1 MKGKIVSNNN
11 QPMVGASLKIA
22 VAFLVCVA
30 LVPAIVFNANGGY
43 GSPLQGNRN
52 IDGYLK
58 LAVLSLHGV
67 LVAMWLYSKF
77 FDAGKPKP
85 VEPLLSPLDFPP
97 PSINDDPE
105 VARPVAPTP
114 RPAGGGARDAYLDNI
129 KSVLTVL
136 VVMHHIACTMQ
147 PTPIFFTTHTVL
159 CTRNATA
166 PAPSPGMCIP
176 TSYADNVFNKVFATW
191 FLGINQDW
199 FMTAFFFISAYFTPG
214 SVDRKGARTFL
225 IERAKRLSLPFL
237 VFYFGINA
245 AINAM
250 NSQLDGIPP
259 SSLWQHGGGPTL
271 FFNEGP
277 PWFISWLVLFGLLY
291 VGVHSKRAAL
301 KLPAPTLAPLLLFG
315 FLVGL
320 MCTFLSPS
328 GFPPTAFAIPGAP
341 MPGGLYMFVW
351 YIVAWGGGI
360 AAKRGG
366 WLEAWLGTADA
377 EAAIE
382 PGQERFLVTM
392 VALTLVVK
400 FYYEYSK
407 AYFPEFKPAGYP
419 ATPFP
424 YETEMSVLMHGIF
437 PVSMFLVTL
446 FGFKRFCNS
455 GTGLWKFASHAAYT
469 VYLIHSLVVVGVMG
483 LYMRIA
489 DAVLKSTSGGFVLVN
504 DGGKNDMI
512 PYGEYVVVCSTKGHQ
527 ELFAWCGFVFVCVV
541 SNGVV
546 WPLAWCVKSLPGCR
560 DVL

>member
-1 MKGKIVSNNN
+1 MCITFVLTLGVVPLVVFIADGGKS
-11 QPMVGASLKIA
+11 P
-22 VAFLVCVA
+22 FD
-30 LVPAIVFNANGGY
+30 GGRT
-43 GSPLQGNRN
+43 L
-52 IDGYLK
+52 DGYLRV
-58 LAVLSLHGV
+58 AVLTLHACLIAAWLHTKCTTPASTEV
-67 LVAMWLYSKF
+67 LIGA
-77 FDAGKPKP
+77 
-85 VEPLLSPLDFPP
+85 
-97 PSINDDPE
+97 PS
-105 VARPVAPTP
+105 
-114 RPAGGGARDAYLDNI
+114 RPAAVRDAYLDNI
-129 KSVLTVL
+129 KSMLTLTV
-136 VVMHHIACTMQ
+136 VCHHVACCFNT
-147 PTPIFFTTHTVL
+147 TPIFFNIATVT
-159 CTRNATA
+159 CTKNATVD
-166 PAPSPGMCIP
+166 PATSPCDP
-176 TSYADNVFNKVFATW
+176 TTYGDNLFNRVFVAW
-191 FLGINQDW
+191 FLDINQSW

-214 SVDRKGARTFL
+214 SVDRKGAKTFL

-237 VFYFGINA
+237 VFFFLINA
-245 AINAM
+245 LVVCVNAGF
-250 NSQLDGIPP
+250 DGISASTLWNAP
-259 SSLWQHGGGPTL
+259 SAGSGL
-271 FFNEGP
+271 FFQEGP

-360 AAKRGG
+360 TAKRGG